1 MDALKK
7 AMLEYRK
14 RINDPSYVAPDIL
27 RNKNRQPVDI
37 KPGLPRNN
45 DSIEI
50 VRAKEVMMQMPDPE
64 SIVREGEYD
73 NEIKKQMLRKMM
85 GY

>member
-45 DSIEI
+45 DPVEI
-50 VRAKEVMMQMPDPE
+50 VRAEEVMRMSDPD
-64 SIVREGEYD
+64 SVVREGEYD
-73 NEIKKQMLRKMM
+73 DEIKKQMLRKMM